1 MVAWMKIVKSEAPG
15 QFFVV
20 GMDVAKDQRLNLTE
34 RGMLL
39 TLLSLPPDWDFTVE
53 GMTKILPDG
62 RDRIRTAMNNLKRYG
77 YVRQAQGRREDGSFD
92 SGYMEIYHRSFD
104 TIEFNEKPLSASP
117 SSENPT
123 SGKEPQVN
131 NHISNNH
138 KLNNYECVG
147 TLEPSDYEKLCSLHE
162 KALVDYQIER
172 IKAHHYIGY
181 MNFDRIDQMCKEYE
195 ARKTVSPPKKKNS
208 FHNFHERDYPP
219 GYWEELERK
228 LLAN

>member
-1 MVAWMKIVKSEAPG
+1 MVVWMRIVKSDAPG

-20 GMDVAKDQRLNLTE
+20 GMDVAKDQRLGLTE

-39 TLLSLPPDWDFTVE
+39 TLLSLPSDWNFTVE

-92 SGYMEIYHRSFD
+92 SGYMEIYHKPFD
-104 TIEFNEKPLSASP
+104 VSRVNDKPPSVLP

-123 SGKEPQVN
+123 SGKAIQVN
-131 NHISNNH
+131 NHISNNN

-147 TLEPSDYEKLCSLHE
+147 TLEASDYKKLCSLHE
-162 KALVDYQIER
+162 TALVDYQIER

-195 ARKTVSPPKKKNS
+195 TRKSISPPKKKNS
-208 FHNFHERDYPP
+208 FHNFHERE
-219 GYWEELERK
+219 YWEKLERK

>member
-1 MVAWMKIVKSEAPG
+1 MRIVKSDAPG

-20 GMDVAKDQRLNLTE
+20 GMDVAKDQRLGLTE

-39 TLLSLPPDWDFTVE
+39 TLLSLPPDWNFTVE

-92 SGYMEIYHRSFD
+92 SGYMEIYHKPFD
-104 TIEFNEKPLSASP
+104 VSRVNDKPPSVLP

-123 SGKEPQVN
+123 SGKAIQVN
-131 NHISNNH
+131 NHISNNN

-147 TLEPSDYEKLCSLHE
+147 TLEASDYKKLCSLHE
-162 KALVDYQIER
+162 TALVDYQIER

-195 ARKTVSPPKKKNS
+195 TRKSISPPKKKNS
-208 FHNFHERDYPP
+208 FHNFHEREYPP
-219 GYWEELERK
+219 EYWEKLERK

>member
-1 MVAWMKIVKSEAPG
+1 MVAWMKIVKSETPG

-20 GMDVAKDQRLNLTE
+20 GMDVAKNQRLNLTE

-62 RDRIRTAMNNLKRYG
+62 RDRIRTAMNNLKKYG
-77 YVRQAQGRREDGSFD
+77 YVRRVQGRRGDGSFE
-92 SGYMEIYHRSFD
+92 SGHMEIYHRSFD
-104 TIEFNEKPLSASP
+104 TIEFNEKPLSDSP

-123 SGKEPQVN
+123 SGKESQVN
-131 NHISNNH
+131 NHISNNNE
-138 KLNNYECVG
+138 LNNYDCVG
-147 TLEPSDYEKLCSLHE
+147 TLEASDYEKLCSLHE

>member
-1 MVAWMKIVKSEAPG
+1 MKIVKSEAPR

-20 GMDVAKDQRLNLTE
+20 GMDAAKDQRLSLME
-34 RGMLL
+34 RGMLH

-53 GMTKILPDG
+53 GMIKILPDG

-77 YVRQAQGRREDGSFD
+77 YDRQAQGRREDGSFD
-92 SGYMEIYHRSFD
+92 SWYMEIYHKPFD
-104 TIEFNEKPLSASP
+104 VSGVNDKLPLVLP

-123 SGKEPQVN
+123 SGKAIQVI
-131 NHISNNH
+131 NHISNNN
-138 KLNNYECVG
+138 KLNNFECVG
-147 TLEPSDYEKLCSLHE
+147 TLEPSDCEKLCSLHE

-195 ARKTVSPPKKKNS
+195 ARKTVSTPKKKNS

>member
-1 MVAWMKIVKSEAPG
+1 MKIVKSEAPG
-15 QFFVV
+15 QFFFV
-20 GMDVAKDQRLNLTE
+20 GMDVAKDQRLGLTE

-62 RDRIRTAMNNLKRYG
+62 RDRIRTAMNNLKKYG
-77 YVRQAQGRREDGSFD
+77 YVKQIQGRRENGAFESGSI
-92 SGYMEIYHRSFD
+92 EVYHKS
-104 TIEFNEKPLSASP
+104 ILLPESKAKP
-117 SSENPT
+117 SSVSPQSGNPT
-123 SGKEPQVN
+123 SGKVPQVN
-131 NHISNNH
+131 NHISNNN
-138 KLNNYECVG
+138 KVNNYECVG

-162 KALVDYQIER
+162 KPLVDYQIER
-172 IKAHHYIGY
+172 IRTHHYIGY

-195 ARKTVSPPKKKNS
+195 ARRPVDPPKKKSS
-208 FHNFHERDYPP
+208 FHNFHERNYPP

>member
-1 MVAWMKIVKSEAPG
+1 MTIVKSDAPG

-20 GMDVAKDQRLNLTE
+20 GMDVAKDERLGLTE

-62 RDRIRTAMNNLKRYG
+62 RDRIRTAMKNLKKYG
-77 YVRQAQGRREDGSFD
+77 YVRQVQGRREDGSFD
-92 SGYMEIYHRSFD
+92 SGHMEIYH
-104 TIEFNEKPLSASP
+104 KPVDVSGANDKPPSVLP

-123 SGKEPQVN
+123 SGKKTQVN

-138 KLNNYECVG
+138 KSNIYECVG
-147 TLEPSDYEKLCSLHE
+147 ALEASDYEKLCSLHE
-162 KALVDYQIER
+162 KTLVDYQIER

-208 FHNFHERDYPP
+208 FHNFHEREYPP
-219 GYWEELERK
+219 EYWEELERK

>member
-1 MVAWMKIVKSEAPG
+1 MRIVKSDAPG

-20 GMDVAKDQRLNLTE
+20 GMDVAKDQRLGLTE

-39 TLLSLPPDWDFTVE
+39 TLLSLPPDWNFTVE

-92 SGYMEIYHRSFD
+92 SGYMEIYHKPFD
-104 TIEFNEKPLSASP
+104 VSRVNDKPPSVLP

-123 SGKEPQVN
+123 SGKAIQVN
-131 NHISNNH
+131 NHISNNN

-147 TLEPSDYEKLCSLHE
+147 TLEASDYKKLCSLHE
-162 KALVDYQIER
+162 TALVDYQIER

-195 ARKTVSPPKKKNS
+195 TRKSISPPKKKNS
-208 FHNFHERDYPP
+208 FHNFHERE
-219 GYWEELERK
+219 YWEKLERK